1 MCRIMEPMVDG
12 LTGAQ
17 TAQGSSDIHKVT
29 LSVMA
34 HITFL
39 LENYSPVDPIV
50 SEATMLGK
58 YTPHINIGYIP
69 PLDSMIIEMA
79 CCLQEKFFLISKTFL
94 DQSLRFLFLLNN
106 FNFICHSLHNT
117 STGFSFLQV
126 HVAPLVEKVEH
137 YLESYLQVSWAPVL
151 SCLFNPTLLCFGK
164 NYSLLPKFQSEFQK
178 MYTTQKLW
186 KVPDPEMR
194 KRLRKAIT
202 EKIISGYTKY
212 TVDNNVI
219 TL

>member
-1 MCRIMEPMVDG
+1 MEPMVDG

-50 SEATMLGK
+50 SEAAMLGK
-58 YTPHINIGYIP
+58 YVPHINIGYIP

-106 FNFICHSLHNT
+106 FNFICHSLHNNT
-117 STGFSFLQV
+117 TGFSFLQV
-126 HVAPLVEKVEH
+126 HVASLLEKVEH
-137 YLESYLQVSWAPVL
+137 YLARYLQVSWGPVL
-151 SCLFNPTLLCFGK
+151 SCLFNPTPLCFGK
-164 NYSLLPKFQSEFQK
+164 YYSLLPKFEFEFQK